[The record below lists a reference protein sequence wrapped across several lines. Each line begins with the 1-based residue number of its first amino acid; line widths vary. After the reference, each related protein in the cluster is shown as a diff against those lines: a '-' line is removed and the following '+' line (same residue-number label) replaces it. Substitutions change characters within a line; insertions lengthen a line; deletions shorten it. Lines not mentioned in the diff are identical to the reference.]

1 MAGVPGSSPMSASNA
16 AASAAAKAASFKE
29 DIANENKRL
38 LNRVQ
43 SSSPSVESKT
53 VDTTSVN
60 VDPAK
65 TTTANAGVEKNV
77 LHKFR
82 SFNYNFTLAGLPKS
96 KLEEPTSYRGTSELD
111 LVILKSGGKGNKQFK
126 NAEGDATAG
135 EIIDQF
141 NREAP
146 GRFDMYIDNIQI
158 FNTFSFTNRSSTT
171 LLTNIT
177 FDVVEPYS
185 INGFLEALQTAALAS
200 GYVSYVQASFLLKM
214 QFTGYPDG
222 PGMPDAVQEI
232 DGGTRYI
239 VIQFSK
245 VEMEVTEQGT
255 RYKCEAIPFEQK
267 GFSATTNQLS
277 QPLQLQGQT
286 VKDILENF
294 MIGVEAQVAESNQD
308 SKKNNGDLHDSYEVK
323 FPIYDPVKGFD
334 YTSDNKIAASNV
346 AVSLEDNKIY
356 KYEDPQDTEV
366 KNAYKIQKPTQ
377 SVTASTT
384 TVQNAAEFKDTGDAV
399 VIFQSQQAIH
409 ECIAA
414 IVRDS
419 EYVRNFLKN
428 IGKTDDNPDQFGMV
442 KYFLI
447 RLEVTPKA
455 EMDMSKKRPY
465 QTYTYI
471 VSEYKVHYT
480 SIPNYGS
487 AITDVTKYTSRAVRK
502 YDYLYTGNNVDVI
515 NFKLNFDL
523 AYFEAVPYAQGNNDR
538 PSSQIA
544 AKPAGATD
552 IKQNEPERTVVEQS
566 QVPFAPTAV
575 APSYTNSNAAGGTGG
590 QQQRDDPYW
599 NMARAMHESIINSKA
614 NMLTG
619 QIDILGDPLFLVAG
633 GTGNYAPKPSQ
644 IKLGE
649 TDDGE
654 VSHLEGEVII
664 NINFRNT
671 VDIKNFTNGG
681 TAQFSRLAPFSG
693 YYRVTTVT
701 STFKEGVFKQTLE
714 MYRIPGQID
723 ITTPT
728 SIVATDIET
737 VIETTSKPG
746 DSVQVDSSKA
756 TDSPPPGTSISQ
768 FSLADATAKL
778 PGSLGL
784 KIGAITGLVGGLTA
798 AANSV
803 ASGLRL
809 SASGLKLGT
818 TDLSVNTSPYSL
830 AAPSVS
836 GLTGNLN
843 SALGSVQSLA
853 NGITSKL
860 NTALAA
866 GSTLSEDAIAASSQ
880 GLDLTSFPKS
890 ALENI
895 PPMQPFAVALDPL
908 IDSAMITTAASN
920 FTVPIAADISKIG
933 TTVAQKFGS
942 IVNATSPLSKLIPP
956 KG

>member
-1 MAGVPGSSPMSASNA
+1 MAGVPGSSPMSVSNA
-16 AASAAAKAASFKE
+16 AASAAAKAASFKA
-29 DIANENKRL
+29 DIANENTRL

-53 VDTTSVN
+53 VDTKSVN
-60 VDPAK
+60 VDPAR
-65 TTTANAGVEKNV
+65 TTTANANVEKNI

-96 KLEEPTSYRGTSELD
+96 KLSEPTSYRGVSELD

-126 NAEGDATAG
+126 NAEGDSTAV
-135 EIIDQF
+135 EIINQF
-141 NREAP
+141 NKEAP
-146 GRFDMYIDNIQI
+146 GRFDMYIDNVQI
-158 FNTFSFTNRSSTT
+158 FNTFSFSNRSSTT

-177 FDVVEPYS
+177 FDIFEPYS

-222 PGMPDAVQEI
+222 PRMPDAVQEI

-255 RYKCEAIPFEQK
+255 RYRCDAIPFEQK
-267 GFSATTNQLS
+267 GYSATTNQLAKS
-277 QPLQLQGQT
+277 IQLQGRS

-323 FPIYDPVKGFD
+323 FPTYDPVNGFD
-334 YTSDNKIAASNV
+334 YTLDNNIATSNV
-346 AVSLEDNKIY
+346 AVSLEDNQIY
-356 KYEDPQDTEV
+356 KYEDPQETKV
-366 KNAYKIQKPTQ
+366 QNAYKIQKPTQ
-377 SVTASTT
+377 SVAVSTT
-384 TVQNAAEFKDTGDAV
+384 TVQNAAEFNDKGDAV
-399 VIFQSQQAIH
+399 VVFQAQQAIH

-428 IGKTDDNPDQFGMV
+428 IGQTEDNPDQFGMV
-442 KYFLI
+442 KYFLV
-447 RLEVTPKA
+447 RLEVIPKE

-465 QTYTYI
+465 QTYRYI

-538 PSSQIA
+538 PSSQSA
-544 AKPAGATD
+544 AKSANGVD
-552 IKQNEPERTVVEQS
+552 ITQNEPGQTVVEQS
-566 QVPFAPTAV
+566 QIPFAPTAV
-575 APSYTNSNAAGGTGG
+575 ASSFTGGNAAGGSGG
-590 QQQRDDPYW
+590 QPQRDDPYW

-614 NMLTG
+614 NMLSG
-619 QIDILGDPLFLVAG
+619 QIEILGDPLFLVAG
-633 GTGNYAPKPSQ
+633 GTGNYAPKPNQS
-644 IKLGE
+644 KLGE

-654 VSHLEGEVII
+654 VAYLEGEVLI
-664 NINFRNT
+664 NINFRNP
-671 VDIKNFTNGG
+671 VDIKNLTNGG
-681 TAQFSRLAPFSG
+681 TAEFSKLAPFSG

-701 STFKEGVFKQTLE
+701 STFKEGVFKQVLE
-714 MYRIPGQID
+714 MYRMPGQID

-728 SIVATDIET
+728 SIAATDIET
-737 VIETTSKPG
+737 IIETTAKSG
-746 DSVQVDSSKA
+746 DSVQVDSTKA
-756 TDSPPPGTSISQ
+756 TDSPPPGASIAQ
-768 FSLADATAKL
+768 FSLANATASL

-784 KIGAITGLVGGLTA
+784 KIGSITGLVGGLTV
-798 AANSV
+798 AANSLS
-803 ASGLRL
+803 SGLRL

-818 TDLSVNTSPYSL
+818 TDSLVNVSPYSL
-830 AAPSVS
+830 AAPSIS
-836 GLTGNLN
+836 GLT
-843 SALGSVQSLA
+843 SALGSAQSLA
-853 NGITSKL
+853 SGITSKL

-866 GSTLSEDAIAASSQ
+866 GSALSEDAIAAASQ
-880 GLDLTSFPKS
+880 GLDLTSFPKA

-895 PPMQPFAVALDPL
+895 PPMQPFSIALDALPDPA
-908 IDSAMITTAASN
+908 IIATAASN

-942 IVNATSPLSKLIPP
+942 IVNATSPLAKLIPP